1 MNDLRE
7 RLDDLETAAWRA
19 WQDAKREGEPLT
31 DDLADIF
38 LRIEALINQYEA
50 DQGT

>member
-19 WQDAKREGEPLT
+19 MMEARRSKDETEGMLSA
-31 DDLADIF
+31 LF
-38 LRIEALINQYEA
+38 SRIEALINQYEA
-50 DQGT
+50 DQ